1 MQTSHLKKFT
11 SEARRLL
18 RLGVEA
24 RLLNWGFR
32 KAKSGFG
39 EADPEAGFECVDG
52 GFRLR
57 SEMHDYAFAVELPR
71 WYNQLTNQLRLHSW
85 DDVVEEA
92 AYAWFNRLMVL
103 RILEAGSH
111 IPPCF
116 ALSVENL
123 ETGIPPILENILAD
137 APADLSA
144 FQLEVYV
151 MLSNAG
157 NNQALF
163 ELALLH
169 RVQNEPVLNTV
180 FGHLEDWMLPLCPHN
195 LYGRGLDYFLAL
207 LHKEGPTTE
216 DYQEVELLG
225 WIYQFYIAD
234 RKAIVDAAVKKGV
247 KVRAEDLP
255 AKTQIFTP
263 RWIVDYMVQNTVGR
277 TWLCHHPESRLAGDM
292 KYLVEPPKGQIP
304 TAVPLP
310 EGAQSLT
317 LLDPASGSGHILV
330 RAFDLLLKAY
340 LDDGYTE
347 KQAAREILKYN
358 LWGLDIC
365 PRAGQLARFAL
376 LMKAAEYDRTVWQNP
391 PQVNIFVFP
400 DGEGPRGNDWA
411 RWFGDEH
418 NDDALLANVLK
429 EDLKQARNLGATIKA
444 PNREGLKESI
454 IERRA
459 FWQERKEPSNQEEQD
474 WIERMEEAAAMWQ
487 VLIQKYA
494 TVAANPPYMGQ
505 KSMNADLK
513 AYINSRYPLTKADL
527 STVFMEVCYSHL
539 QKGGCYS
546 MINQHS
552 WMFLSTYEEYRKK
565 VLAQQSLE
573 NMLHLGP
580 RTFEEL
586 SGEVVQSTVF
596 VIQNSLPLT
605 AKSQYFRLVD
615 YRSKEEKEAA
625 FLAKTNFF
633 ESIPQS
639 NFSKIPSS
647 PIAYWTPKT
656 YFAFLDLPKVEKI
669 ANVKAGLSTGDN
681 DRFIRNWSEPSFKS
695 LGIGV
700 KGAENYWLPLHKG
713 GNVRKW
719 YGNHTLVVFWK
730 NDGNEI
736 KTFKDETGKLRS
748 RPQGLEYNFKNG
760 ITWNALSTEF
770 NARISDSNFIYG
782 SKGPSITLKDNKSEK
797 EVLPILLAAI
807 NSLPTAEMLKIQ
819 SQGFSFEV
827 GHISKIPFH
836 INGNQG
842 DSQKS
847 IIREISNQNILL
859 SRIDWDSHESSWDFQ
874 YNPIVS
880 QGESALESSFQVWHQ
895 QVSQSF
901 FQLHQNEEELNRIFI
916 GIYGLESE
924 LTPDVAYKDI
934 TILQDE
940 LDYKALEKIQS
951 GSVPPM
957 GVRGLVPIRKEVPMQ
972 QLLHYA
978 MGCLMGRYR
987 LDKPGL
993 HIAHPGPYTTEEL
1006 APIQTGLMDEDGLIP
1021 FIADEINPFT
1031 DNVFQGIRQFL
1042 KTAWPEETLAE
1053 NLNFLGQHFPKGWEA
1068 WLLKDFYK
1076 FHLSFYQKRP
1086 IYWMFSSRN
1095 GSFQVLAYMHRIANN
1110 KFTVQRLRERYLVP
1124 MLRHIANQLE
1134 ALENPTLSRE
1144 QSIARERFQKVLEE
1158 LRDYDE
1164 VLKTLA
1170 RDEITFDLDD
1180 GVKANYPKFGQSL
1193 FKVF

>member
-1 MQTSHLKKFT
+1 MQTNHLKKFA
-11 SEARRLL
+11 SEARKIL

-24 RLLNWGFR
+24 RLVNWGFKKN
-32 KAKSGFG
+32 KAGIG
-39 EADPEAGFECVDG
+39 EADQEADFECADG

-57 SEMHDYAFAVELPR
+57 GEMHDYAFAAELPR
-71 WYNQLTNQLRLHSW
+71 WYNQITNQLRLHSW

-116 ALSVENL
+116 ALSPENL
-123 ETGIPPILENILAD
+123 ETGIPPLLENILSD
-137 APADLSA
+137 APADLTS

-169 RVQNEPVLNTV
+169 RVQNEPVINTV

-195 LYGRGLDYFLAL
+195 LYGRGSDYFLTL
-207 LHKEGPTTE
+207 LHKEGPTAE
-216 DYQEVELLG
+216 DFQEVELLG

-277 TWLCHHPESRLAGDM
+277 TWLCHHPESRLAGTM
-292 KYLVEPPKGQIP
+292 KYLVEPAEGQIP
-304 TAVPLP
+304 TAVPLR

-317 LLDPASGSGHILV
+317 LLDPACGSGHILV

-340 LDDGYTE
+340 QDDGYTE
-347 KQAAREILKYN
+347 RQAAREILKYN

-376 LMKAAEYDRTVWQNP
+376 LMKAAEYDRSVWQTP

-400 DGEGPRGNDWA
+400 DGEGPKGNDWA
-411 RWFGDEH
+411 RWFGEEH
-418 NDDALLANVLK
+418 KDDALLANVLNQ
-429 EDLKQARNLGATIKA
+429 DLKQARNLGATIKA
-444 PNREGLKESI
+444 PNRQGLTESLI
-454 IERRA
+454 TRRA
-459 FWQERKEPSNQEEQD
+459 FWQGRKSHVSKEEQD
-474 WIERMEEAAAMWQ
+474 WIERMEEAAAMWL
-487 VLIQKYA
+487 VLVQKYA

-505 KSMNADLK
+505 KHMNGELK
-513 AYINSRYPLTKADL
+513 SYVSRLYPLTKGDL
-527 STVFMEVCYSHL
+527 FAVFMEVCFNHL
-539 QKGGCYS
+539 EKGGRYS

-552 WMFLSTYEEYRKK
+552 WMFLSTYEAYREKLL
-565 VLAQQSLE
+565 VNQFLE

-596 VIQNSLPLT
+596 TIHNWKVEG
-605 AKSQYFRLVD
+605 AYGQYHRLVEC
-615 YRSKEEKEAA
+615 RSISEKEER
-625 FLAKTNFF
+625 FLNKKKMYP
-633 ESIPQS
+633 SILQT
-639 NFSKIPSS
+639 NFSKIPGS
-647 PIAYWTPKT
+647 PIAYWATSQI
-656 YFAFLDLPKVEKI
+656 YNLFSLDDVNKI
-669 ANVKAGLSTGDN
+669 AFSNGKNVSGDT
-681 DRFIRNWSEPSFKS
+681 DLFLRQLWEVSFKS
-695 LGIGV
+695 IG
-700 KGAENYWLPLHKG
+700 KGLRWFLLSKG
-713 GNVRKW
+713 GEFRKW
-719 YGNHTLVVFWK
+719 YGNTVHVMDWSK
-730 NDGNEI
+730 NALDFYRTS
-736 KTFKDETGKLRS
+736 KTGRLISEDLWFRT
-748 RPQGLEYNFKNG
+748 G
-760 ITWNALSTEF
+760 ITWSKIASGKPSFRVLRHDSTFDEV
-770 NARISDSNFIYG
+770 N
-782 SKGPSITLKDNKSEK
+782 ITLKDDKKLFYLIALLNSSLSEELLK
-797 EVLPILLAAI
+797 ILNPTFSFQTEDIL
-807 NSLPTAEMLKIQ
+807 SLPYTEKI
-819 SQGFSFEV
+819 E
-827 GHISKIPFH
+827 IPG
-836 INGNQG
+836 IENLALTSN
-842 DSQKS
+842 S
-847 IIREISNQNILL
+847 I
-859 SRIDWDSHESSWDFQ
+859 SRIDWDSHETSWDFQ
-874 YNPIVS
+874 VNPIICQ
-880 QGESALESSFQVWHQ
+880 QGESLEIRFQAWHQ
-895 QVSQSF
+895 HVSKSF
-901 FQLHQNEEELNRIFI
+901 FQLHKNEEDLNRII
-916 GIYGLESE
+916 ISIYGLESE
-924 LTPDVAYKDI
+924 LTPEVAYKDI

-940 LDYKALEKIQS
+940 LDYKALEKMQH
-951 GSVPPM
+951 GSVPSYEP
-957 GVRGLVPIRKEVPMQ
+957 VGLVPMRKEVPMQ

-978 MGCLMGRYR
+978 IGCLMGRFR

-993 HIAHPGPYTTEEL
+993 HIAHPGPYTAEEL
-1006 APIQTGLMDEDGLIP
+1006 EPIQSGLMDEDGLIP
-1021 FIADEINPFT
+1021 FIADDINPFT

-1134 ALENPTLSRE
+1134 TLENRSLSRE
-1144 QSIARERFQKVLEE
+1144 QSIAKERFQKVLEE

-1164 VLKTLA
+1164 VLKALA
-1170 RDEITFDLDD
+1170 REEITFDLDD
-1180 GVKANYPKFGQSL
+1180 GVKVNYPKFGQAL
-1193 FKVF
+1193 IKVF